1 MNKLKICLF
10 ILTSIFAT
18 GCPKPQYRPTLS
30 FEQGMVT
37 KFNAMLKR
45 QYREY
50 ECYRF
55 GPSHVDFQGA
65 ACTSYTQNLDNAKG
79 VRNELIENALSYMDE
94 NYNNFVADIQAG
106 RDRNNFLLDVV
117 DLSTAAT
124 VGITK
129 GERTLQILG
138 VALTAF
144 RGGRKSADANFYKDT
159 STPILISKMDGNRAK
174 VRAVIVEREGKEAAD
189 YTLGAAVSDI
199 VDYYNAGTLVRAFT
213 QLQKDTAIATEASE
227 KALTDAKKAAGVKG
241 APSAVVLAA
250 SKQHAQELRALW
262 TAFKTA
268 DTNVKD
274 AQAKIDK
281 ASQAITE
288 AGTSITDADQRIGS
302 AGTEITNA
310 KTPAAKATA
319 EAAKATAEADKAKAE
334 AKKTT
339 AEGDKTAGETAK
351 AAGVTAREQAFKNL
365 QGTYEA
371 IAGDSKL
378 GPILEEIPN
387 GIPNLQPGRIATLLA
402 MQQRIKEKKPPET
415 DAEIKTAAV
424 DYATILNEFAGIV
437 VGKIE
442 EDPDLDK
449 RLEEILKTNK

>member
-1 MNKLKICLF
+1 M
-10 ILTSIFAT
+10 
-18 GCPKPQYRPTLS
+18 
-30 FEQGMVT
+30 
-37 KFNAMLKR
+37 
-45 QYREY
+45 
-50 ECYRF
+50 
-55 GPSHVDFQGA
+55 
-65 ACTSYTQNLDNAKG
+65 
-79 VRNELIENALSYMDE
+79 
-94 NYNNFVADIQAG
+94 
-106 RDRNNFLLDVV
+106 V
-117 DLSTAAT
+117 DLSTAAA

-129 GERTLQILG
+129 GERTLQIIG

-159 STPILISKMDGNRAK
+159 STQILISKMDGNRAK
-174 VRAVIVEREGKEAAD
+174 ARATIVEREGKKAED
-189 YTLGAAVSDI
+189 YSLGAAVSDI

-213 QLQKDTAIATEASE
+213 QLQQDTAVATQESE
-227 KALTDAKKAAGVKG
+227 RALTKAKKDAGDKG

-250 SKQHAQELRALW
+250 SKQHALELRALW
-262 TAFKTA
+262 TAYKTA

-281 ASQAITE
+281 ASQAITD
-288 AGTSITDADQRIGS
+288 AGTAITDADQRIGS
-302 AGTEITNA
+302 AGAQITNA

-339 AEGDKTAGETAK
+339 AEGEKTAGETAK
-351 AAGVTAREQAFKNL
+351 TAGVTAREQAFKNL
-365 QGTYEA
+365 QATYEA

-378 GPILEEIPN
+378 GPILEAIPN
-387 GIPNLQPGRIATLLA
+387 GIPNLQPGRIAALIA

-415 DAEIKTAAV
+415 DAEIKTAAM

-442 EDPDLDK
+442 EDPDLNK